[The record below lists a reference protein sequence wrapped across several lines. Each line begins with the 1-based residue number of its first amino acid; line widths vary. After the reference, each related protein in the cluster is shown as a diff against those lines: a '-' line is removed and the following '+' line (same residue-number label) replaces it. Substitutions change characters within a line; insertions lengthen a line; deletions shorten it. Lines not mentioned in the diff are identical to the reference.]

1 QRERARAENDRNKHR
16 HDTPVVL
23 DSVDDGRDRCRA
35 ASKGKASQAQR
46 TGTEACVARRNQF
59 AVLRVVMCDV
69 AGCAKSSRVVAFLV
83 LRCNLD
89 GSKVVRYHLDPRP
102 GALLRG
108 SNRVFGAQDRQ
119 ASRFSAVPVRS
130 SRPVLPAQ
138 SLRSL
143 TSHSQATAQG
153 VLSESWGAK
162 HKAEHV

>member
-1 QRERARAENDRNKHR
+1 
-16 HDTPVVL
+16 
-23 DSVDDGRDRCRA
+23 
-35 ASKGKASQAQR
+35 
-46 TGTEACVARRNQF
+46 
-59 AVLRVVMCDV
+59 
-69 AGCAKSSRVVAFLV
+69 
-83 LRCNLD
+83 
-89 GSKVVRYHLDPRP
+89 KVVRYHLDPRP

-153 VLSESWGAK
+153 VLSESWGAN
-162 HKAEHV
+162 HNAEDVSAGRCHDVVNDFWRCGQVDPRLRNPSRHEPLSGQIDDSESRRAAFPVAGSSHNAVQRIQAVDTLLTTGGAA